1 MAFQSQW
8 YFSSLPEKV
17 VDLIEKEVGEDS
29 SVPSSSWVGGFVW
42 HFLKRANREN
52 FCYELSHLDGD
63 SIKYKVYN
71 EGEGQTWHVDAKPLE
86 DDDENVRK
94 ISFTVQLSDVDDYEG
109 GNVQFMNE
117 MGKSY
122 FAPRKRGTM
131 IIFDS
136 RLNHRVCKVTKGV
149 RKSIVGW
156 CVGPR
161 WR

>member
-71 EGEGQTWHVDAKPLE
+71 EGDAQTWHVDSKPQE
-86 DDDENVRK
+86 EGEVDVRK
-94 ISFTVQLSDVDDYEG
+94 ISFTVQLSDYDDYEG
-109 GNVQFMNE
+109 GNVQFLDEAGNMYN
-117 MGKSY
+117 M
-122 FAPRKRGTM
+122 PRRRGTVAL
-131 IIFDS
+131 FDS
-136 RLNHRVCKVTKGV
+136 ATRHRVNKVTQGT
-149 RKSIVGW
+149 RKALVGW
-156 CVGPR
+156 AVGKN
-161 WR
+161 WN